1 MSKGNT
7 RGKNRDREDFTEL
20 LQNLKENNAD
30 TLIVKAIKTQK
41 NDVVVPKTGR
51 DFLRMRS
58 DEKVL
63 FFYDK
68 LKNIVHDKHCEIA
81 KKIPLDEVKGLPSY
95 PRNKKQC
102 LECALRAYL
111 RVGAEDYKKHKQYEK
126 LFEKMKADIYFIRK
140 IYIDMKCKTRLSNT
154 DTIRIQY
161 GNEAWKIK
169 SLGSSGKVSL
179 SHNDYKLHYDGTR
192 EKYYTYHIQNDRCQR
207 TSIQNAINVILRYKS
222 HRPLSVYT
230 KREQQVIK
238 LLKKKPEMTQKQIAE
253 TLGVSV
259 STIGRTIQSLKETK
273 SIKRIG
279 GNRYGSW
286 KITT

>member
-20 LQNLKENNAD
+20 LQNLKENNTD
-30 TLIVKAIKTQK
+30 TLVVKAIKKQK
-41 NDVVVPKTGR
+41 DDVVVPKTGG

-68 LKNIVHDKHCEIA
+68 LKNIIHDKHCEIA
-81 KKIPLDEVKGLPSY
+81 KKLPYDEVKGLPTY

-111 RVGAEDYKKHKQYEK
+111 RVGAEDYKKYRQYEK
-126 LFEKMKADIYFIRK
+126 LFDIMGADIYFIRK
-140 IYIDMKCKTRLSNT
+140 IYIDMKCKTRLSDT

-161 GNEAWKIK
+161 GDEAWKIK

-179 SHNDYKLHYDGTR
+179 SHNDYSLYYDGTR
-192 EKYYTYHIQNDRCQR
+192 KKYYTYHIQNDRCQR
-207 TSIQNAINVILRYKS
+207 TSIQNAINVILRYKA
-222 HRPLSVYT
+222 HRPLSAYT
-230 KREQQVIK
+230 KREQEIIK
-238 LLKKKPEMTQKQIAE
+238 LLKKNPQMTQLNLAE
-253 TLGVSV
+253 TLGVSL
-259 STIGRTIQSLKETK
+259 STISKTIRSLKDSK
-273 SIKRIG
+273 SIRRIG
-279 GNRYGSW
+279 GKRYGQW